1 MADLRYHIR
10 RTDREITDQKA
21 LKQLINYANHMA
33 LAMANENEPYVVP
46 LDYIYVE
53 KENAV
58 YFHCTKEGKKIEF
71 LKKNPKVWGLVVLD
85 QGFGDGQCV
94 NLYASVMFSGKV
106 EFVEEQKAKH
116 DVLIEFAK
124 KTNKKPEPTIQRL
137 EKMAGTDNEALF
149 NRAALG
155 RIKIETLT
163 GKRSTE
169 MTIERLFEITK
180 K

>member
-1 MADLRYHIR
+1 L
-10 RTDREITDQKA
+10 
-21 LKQLINYANHMA
+21 
-33 LAMANENEPYVVP
+33 
-46 LDYIYVE
+46 
-53 KENAV
+53 
-58 YFHCTKEGKKIEF
+58 

-124 KTNKKPEPTIQRL
+124 KTNKNHEPTIQRL
-137 EKMAGTDNEALF
+137 EKMTGTDNELLK
-149 NRAALG
+149 RAALG

-163 GKRSTE
+163 CKRSTE
-169 MTIERLFEITK
+169 MTVERLLEITK